1 MMYTTMITNLIA
13 RLLMRTLF
21 FHLLSGLV
29 NTEQTMKWESVDFRQ
44 GDNLSLKNIVVIL
57 LDVYLPVGM
66 CVLQTT

>member
-1 MMYTTMITNLIA
+1 MMYTRMKTKLLA

-29 NTEQTMKWESVDFRQ
+29 NTEQTMKWESVDFPQ
-44 GDNLSLKNIVVIL
+44 GDNLSLKNIVIL
-57 LDVYLPVGM
+57 MDVYLPVGM